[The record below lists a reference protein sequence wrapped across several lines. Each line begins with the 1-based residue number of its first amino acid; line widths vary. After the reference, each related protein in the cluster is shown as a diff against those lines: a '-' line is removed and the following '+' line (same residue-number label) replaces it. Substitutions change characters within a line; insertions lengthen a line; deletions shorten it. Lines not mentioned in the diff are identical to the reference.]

1 VTTGRVETLVRLSR
15 RAGVDGVLVQ
25 DPANVLYL
33 SGFTG
38 EGCLLITPAERIL
51 LTDARYDVQA
61 RTQTRGF
68 AVSIFRAKVPELAAT
83 IKKTGVSRL
92 GFEANSTPFAF
103 VGELKTKLRSLRLTP
118 MDAAIDG
125 LRLIKTVDEVKLIR
139 EAIGIAGEAFQVALP
154 ELGKGRREI
163 EFAALLEFECR
174 RRGAERMAFDT
185 IVASGVRGAL
195 PHGVASSK
203 KIRSG
208 ELVTIDWGVVHR
220 GYHSDETQTVACGK
234 TTAKQRD
241 LYYVVKEA
249 HDLAIE
255 STRPG
260 MTFRQ
265 LDAVARDYIVARG
278 FGKNFGH
285 GLGHGVGLKIHEDP
299 RINWQGEG
307 RIEENMVFTIEPGIY
322 IPDWGGIRIES
333 VVRARKGPPEVLT
346 GLHKGLRVVG

>member
-1 VTTGRVETLVRLSR
+1 MTAGHLETLVRLSR
-15 RAGVDGVLVQ
+15 RAAVDGVLVQ

-38 EGCLLITPAERIL
+38 EGCLLVTPAEKIL

-61 RTQTRGF
+61 RSQAKGF
-68 AVSIFRAKVPELAAT
+68 AITIFRAKLPELAAA
-83 IKKTGVSRL
+83 IKKAGLATL
-92 GFEANSTPFAF
+92 GFEACFTPFAV
-103 VGELKTKLRSLRLTP
+103 VGELKAKLRTLRLTP
-118 MDAAIDG
+118 MDALIDG
-125 LRLIKTVDEVKLIR
+125 LRLIKTVEEVKLIR
-139 EAIGIAGEAFQVALP
+139 EAIGIASEAFQVALP
-154 ELGKGRREI
+154 ELNKGRREY
-163 EFAALLEFECR
+163 EFAAQLEFECR
-174 RRGAERMAFDT
+174 RRGAERMGFDT

-195 PHGVASSK
+195 PHGLASSK

-249 HDLAIE
+249 HDSAIE
-255 STRPG
+255 SVRPG

-265 LDAVARDYIVARG
+265 LDAVARDYITDRG
-278 FGKNFGH
+278 FGKYFGH
-285 GLGHGVGLKIHEDP
+285 GLGHGVGLKIHEEP
-299 RINWQGEG
+299 RINWQGDG

-333 VVRARKGPPEVLT
+333 VIRARKGTPEVLT
-346 GLHKGLRVVG
+346 LLHKGLRVIG